1 MEGSESSPGL
11 AGRDVGCMEDTRA
24 GSIVRLQDGLGALLG
39 CGPEAR
45 EALVASMMRRDAREA
60 TSYWFQL
67 LVAVGIAT
75 LGLVLGS
82 TAVVIGAMLVAPLM
96 GPIVHLGMG
105 LATGSPYLVLR
116 SGARVALSIGIA
128 MGSSALLT
136 VFLPFHELNAEILAR
151 TSPTAL
157 DLLTAGFCAL
167 AGVYSALRPGSDTAT
182 TAAGTSIGISLVPP
196 LCASGYGLGTG
207 SWSVSAGA
215 GLLFLAN
222 MVAIV
227 LVATVAFIAVGFNR
241 IDVAGLERAEFL
253 RGDGGKDRVTWA
265 VSRRLEQLFEARW
278 GHWLR
283 LLMPFVLLAIVYVP
297 LRRALDEVAWQIRV
311 RTAVQATVE
320 SLPQRV
326 VERRVRVGRREVEV
340 LVILLG
346 KNADAEAARARLD
359 GQIREFSGVTPRID
373 VLAVA
378 DASALAGL
386 ESILHKPAAPLPP
399 ALPSPA
405 ETLERSRS
413 FVRTV
418 LEQAWPARS
427 AGAPLVIE
435 LEAGGALLGIRVVHL
450 GRALDAPGREA
461 LERALTR
468 ELGQPVALS
477 SVALPATE
485 LTREG
490 GELRFI
496 AELAAALRASAGI
509 TSVSVCAE
517 HPPAPTGRRRA
528 DAEERLSRT
537 VRELLAEHPRV
548 TLTAGTDW
556 RVRFSREACPSP
568 VAPSTAASTLAP

>member
-1 MEGSESSPGL
+1 
-11 AGRDVGCMEDTRA
+11 MEDTRVS
-24 GSIVRLQDGLGALLG
+24 SIVRLQDRLGALLG
-39 CGPEAR
+39 CGPAAR
-45 EALVASMMRRDAREA
+45 EPLVSSMMRRDARES

-116 SGARVALSIGIA
+116 SGLRVALSIGIA
-128 MGSSALLT
+128 TGSSALLT

-207 SWSVSAGA
+207 AWAVSAGA

-241 IDVAGLERAEFL
+241 IDVAGLERAEFV
-253 RGDGGKDRVTWA
+253 RGEGGKDRVTWA
-265 VSRRLEQLFEARW
+265 VSRRLEQLFEAHW
-278 GHWLR
+278 GRWLR

-311 RTAVQATVE
+311 RTAVQSTVE

-346 KNADAEAARARLD
+346 KSTDAEAARARLD
-359 GQIREFSGVTPRID
+359 GQIREISGVTPRID

-386 ESILHKPAAPLPP
+386 ESILYKPAPLPP
-399 ALPSPA
+399 APPPSPA
-405 ETLERSRS
+405 ETLDGSRA

-418 LEQAWPARS
+418 LEEAWPARS

-435 LEAGGALLGIRVVHL
+435 LGAGGATLGIRVVHL
-450 GRALDAPGREA
+450 GQALDAPGREA
-461 LERALTR
+461 LERSLTAA
-468 ELGQPVALS
+468 LGQPVSLS

-485 LTREG
+485 LTRAG

-496 AELAAALRASAGI
+496 AELAPALRAAASI
-509 TSVSVCAE
+509 TSISVCAE
-517 HPPAPTGRRRA
+517 HPPVPTGRRRA
-528 DAEERLSRT
+528 DAEEQLSSM
-537 VRELLAEHPRV
+537 VRALLAEHPRV
-548 TLTAGTDW
+548 TLTPGTDW
-556 RVRFSREACPSP
+556 RVRFSLEGCSSASPS
-568 VAPSTAASTLAP
+568 APAASVPAP

>member
-1 MEGSESSPGL
+1 MGPAQAGEYSGEMEAMRVRSL
-11 AGRDVGCMEDTRA
+11 
-24 GSIVRLQDGLGALLG
+24 VRLQDRLGAVLG

-45 EALVASMMRRDAREA
+45 EPLVSSMLKRDAREA

-116 SGARVALSIGIA
+116 SGARVALSIVVA
-128 MGSSALLT
+128 TGSSALLT

-167 AGVYSALRPGSDTAT
+167 AGVFSALRPGSDTAT

-207 SWSVSAGA
+207 AWAVSTGA

-227 LVATVAFIAVGFNR
+227 LVATVAFVAVGFNR
-241 IDVAGLERAEFL
+241 VGVARLEQAESL
-253 RGDGGKDRVTWA
+253 RIEGGKDSITWA
-265 VSRRLEQLFEARW
+265 VSRRLEQLFEAHW
-278 GHWLR
+278 GRWLR
-283 LLMPFVLLAIVYVP
+283 LLMPFVLLALVYVP

-311 RTAVQATVE
+311 RNAVQATVE

-346 KNADAEAARARLD
+346 KNADAEAARAQLD
-359 GQIREFSGVTPRID
+359 GEIRQLSGVTPRVD

-378 DASALAGL
+378 DATALAGL
-386 ESILHKPAAPLPP
+386 ESVLSKPAPLPP
-399 ALPSPA
+399 PAPPSPA
-405 ETLERSRS
+405 ETLESSRA

-418 LEQAWPARS
+418 LERAWPARS

-435 LEAGGALLGIRVVHL
+435 LGVGGASLGVRVVHL
-450 GRALDAPGREA
+450 GQVLDEPGREA
-461 LERALTR
+461 LERSLTV
-468 ELGQPVALS
+468 ELGKPVSLL
-477 SVALPATE
+477 SVALPAAE
-485 LTREG
+485 LTRAQ

-496 AELAAALRASAGI
+496 SELAPALRTAASVSA
-509 TSVSVCAE
+509 VSVCAE
-517 HPPAPTGRRRA
+517 HPPAPTGRRRVE
-528 DAEERLSRT
+528 AEEPLSST
-537 VRELLAEHPRV
+537 VRALLAGHPRV
-548 TLTAGTDW
+548 TLTPGTDW
-556 RVRFSREACPSP
+556 RVRFSLEGCP
-568 VAPSTAASTLAP
+568 AASATASAPVP